1 MIELLYLAIIAFF
14 ISLYLIFSVIF
25 NILLP
30 SKTNLDQ
37 ALDVYEQAWEKNFGK
52 HEKKKANGL
61 LSKLLDLTK
70 RIGFR
75 SFIGDKLDRSGVE
88 VDTGRFILFHLTIVV
103 SVGLMT
109 MIFKGGIFAVLVMIA
124 IAAFAPLLVLD
135 FLKTKRERLFNEQL
149 PETLLLISGS
159 LRAGF
164 SFMQSVDTIVQEMRP
179 PMSEEFKKVLSEAR
193 LGQPVEKAL
202 EKVASRF
209 ESMTFKWVVMA
220 VKIQREIGGNLAE
233 VLDILAMAV
242 QERDQVDRQVR
253 VLTAEGRLSA
263 LILFCLPFFLGALL
277 FILNPGYISLLFTN
291 MAGLLVVGISL
302 ALMGVGALW
311 LRKIVRIEV

>member
-1 MIELLYLAIIAFF
+1 VIELLYLAIIAFF